1 MNAASNSLMD
11 SIAAPKPGQVA
22 CLRVLR
28 VPTRSTVQWATAE
41 SNRGP
46 LQCEC
51 VGRSRDTEA
60 CLALPGDYSVRLRA
74 VSFHL
79 MVARTRTDASRSAA
93 LPCPS
98 TRADCIQTTGE
109 RRWDAGHV
117 AEAVNS
123 RRVVTPGIFLVLVS
137 ALVLQRSK
145 KRMTHE
151 ETEPKTEGS
160 LPFGGGCETDFARDH
175 LGIRSMGVVA
185 RS

>member
-1 MNAASNSLMD
+1 MNVTRNSLL
-11 SIAAPKPGQVA
+11 SLIAAPKPGYVA
-22 CLRVLR
+22 WRRVLR
-28 VPTRSTVQWATAE
+28 VLSRTIGQWATAG

-51 VGRSRDTEA
+51 GGRSRDTEA

-145 KRMTHE
+145 KRMT
-151 ETEPKTEGS
+151 P
-160 LPFGGGCETDFARDH
+160 
-175 LGIRSMGVVA
+175 
-185 RS
+185 